1 MNDLRD
7 DLMVA
12 VMNADWDR
20 ALHLIEQIKE
30 HQTLLIYRV
39 NTKAFDLTPDE
50 PMEFEKTTDFL
61 PFHGWESA

>member
-20 ALHLIEQIKE
+20 ALHLIERIKQE
-30 HQTLLIYRV
+30 PILVVYDEFALIPDE
-39 NTKAFDLTPDE
+39 AFDSLN
-50 PMEFEKTTDFL
+50 EFERTTGFL

>member
-20 ALHLIEQIKE
+20 AIHLIERIK
-30 HQTLLIYRV
+30 
-39 NTKAFDLTPDE
+39 AE
-50 PMEFEKTTDFL
+50 PMVDDEGSDSSFVLMPSEVNEFERTTDFL
-61 PFHGWESA
+61 PFHGWEAA